1 MAKLSVDQALIKAK
15 SHKKKGEI
23 VEAQLLLKAVLLSF
37 PKNKRAQKELIAL
50 NRQTRPNVPANLP
63 KQEVDHLLDL
73 YKQGQMLE
81 VLKKT
86 QVLAEQYSREIILWN
101 LMGAAAAQT
110 GQLDRAAFAFHKAI
124 NIKPN
129 NPEIYNNIG
138 NVFFEQK
145 KLHDAEAA
153 YLKAI
158 SIKPNYANAHC
169 NLGNCLVDQGRLAE
183 ALKAY
188 NSALIIRPNYPE
200 AYNNMGVALKG
211 NAFDKADFSIHNII
225 VALLDQKIYARPEY
239 VAAAGISLLRLEPT
253 LKKQLAGC
261 HIDDLRINLVEVI
274 SELNKYPLLLK
285 LMSVCPIADLDFEK
299 LFLNL
304 RRALLSLVSTS
315 KVPQGILKFQRALA
329 LQCFTNEYVYEE
341 GNDEKKSVEALEQ
354 AVRDAFKNNEQPRP
368 ETILALASYRP
379 LNQFTWSNSLR
390 VTNEI
395 REVFTRQIDEPNRET
410 ELKEKIFVLEAIRDK
425 VSSKVRQQYEASP
438 YPRWVNLS
446 LRLKPAPISG
456 VIDEINLKLFNN
468 KIREVEA
475 PNILVAGCGTGQ
487 HSIGTAKRFKDS
499 KVLAIDLSL
508 SSLAYAK
515 RKTDELMIE
524 NIEYM
529 QADILDLG
537 QLDKQFD
544 IVESCGVLHHM
555 DNPMAGW
562 RALTNC
568 LKPGGLMNIGLYSQ
582 LARQDIVKVREE
594 ICELNTGL
602 NLKEMKTFRHTL
614 IESDKYHHKSIRNIT
629 DFYTLSTLRDLLFH
643 VQEHRFTVPEIKNC
657 LQNLGLKFCG
667 FEGAELISKFKQFNG
682 NEANIYDLDK
692 WQAYE
697 QANPYAFIEMYR
709 FWCQKDK

>member
-1 MAKLSVDQALIKAK
+1 MKLSVDRAITKAK
-15 SHKKKGEI
+15 SYKKRGEV
-23 VEAQLLLKAVLLSF
+23 VEAQRLLKDLLKSF
-37 PKNKRAQKELIAL
+37 PKNKRAKRELIAL
-50 NRQTRPNVPANLP
+50 NEQTRTEVFANLP
-63 KQEVDHLLDL
+63 KQEVDHLLGL
-73 YKQGQMLE
+73 YKQERMLE
-81 VLKKT
+81 VLEKT
-86 QVLAEQYSREIILWN
+86 KVLVEQYSRELILWN

-110 GQLDRAAFAFHKAI
+110 GQLDRAAFAFQKAI

-129 NPEIYNNIG
+129 NAEIYNNMG

-145 KLHDAEAA
+145 KLRDAKAA
-153 YLKAI
+153 YIKAI
-158 SIKPNYANAHC
+158 SIKPNYADAYC

-188 NSALIIRPNYPE
+188 NNALMIRPNYPE

-225 VALLDQKIYARPEY
+225 IALLDQKIYARPEY
-239 VAAAGISLLRLEPT
+239 IAVAGISLLRLEPT
-253 LKKQLAGC
+253 LQNHLAGC
-261 HIDDLRINLVEVI
+261 HFDDLRINLVEVI
-274 SELNKYPLLLK
+274 SELNKYPLLLN
-285 LMSVCPIADLDFEK
+285 LMSLCSIADLDFEK

-304 RRALLSLVSTS
+304 RRALLSFVSTS
-315 KVPQGILKFQRALA
+315 RVPEGILKFQSALA

-341 GNDEKKSVEALEQ
+341 GNDEKKSVEALDQ
-354 AVRDAFKNNEQPRP
+354 SVRDAFKNSEQPRP
-368 ETILALASYRP
+368 EAILALASYRP
-379 LNQFTWSNSLR
+379 LNQFTWFNSLR
-390 VTNEI
+390 VTNET
-395 REVFTRQIDEPNRET
+395 REVFTRQIEEPNRET
-410 ELKEKIFVLEAIRDK
+410 ELKEKIFVLEEISDK
-425 VSSKVRQQYEASP
+425 VSSKVRQQYEANP

-446 LRLKPAPISG
+446 LRLKPAPISA
-456 VIDEINLKLFNN
+456 IISEINLKLFNN
-468 KIREVEA
+468 KIRDVEA

-487 HSIGTAKRFKDS
+487 HCIGTAKRFKDS

-508 SSLAYAK
+508 SSLAYAQ
-515 RKTDELMIE
+515 RKTNELMIE

-537 QLDKQFD
+537 QVDKQFD

-594 ICELNTGL
+594 ICKLNTGL
-602 NLKEMKTFRHTL
+602 NLKEMRKFRRTL
-614 IESDKYHHKSIRNIT
+614 IESDKCHHKSIKNIT
-629 DFYTLSTLRDLLFH
+629 DFYNLSTLRDLLFH
-643 VQEHRFTVPEIKNC
+643 VQEHRFTIPEIKKC

-667 FEGAELISKFKQFNG
+667 FEEAEIISKFKQFNG
-682 NEANIYDLDK
+682 NEANIYDLDN

-697 QANPYAFIEMYR
+697 QANPYAFIGMYR